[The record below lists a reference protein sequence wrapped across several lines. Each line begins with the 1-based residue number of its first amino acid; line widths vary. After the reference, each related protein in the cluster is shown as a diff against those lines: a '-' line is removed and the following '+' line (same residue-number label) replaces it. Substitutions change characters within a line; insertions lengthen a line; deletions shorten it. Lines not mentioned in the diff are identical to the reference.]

1 MMGKADQ
8 KLLDD
13 RYQAVP
19 RTLCFV
25 IRGEDVL
32 LLRGAPDKRIWPNQY
47 NGVGGHVEADEDVHT
62 AARREIQEETGLQ
75 VQDLRLRGVINI
87 PVDARGN
94 TGILLFVFTATAAT
108 YDVRQS
114 EEGALEWVARDRL
127 AEMDLVKDLPI
138 LLPRVL
144 EMEAD
149 EPPFFAHYDYDEQD
163 RLVVA
168 FSPLKD

>member
-1 MMGKADQ
+1 MGKADQ

-25 IRGEDVL
+25 TRGEDVL

-47 NGVGGHVEADEDVHT
+47 NGVGGHVEANEDVHT

-108 YDVRQS
+108 RDVRQS

-127 AEMDLVKDLPI
+127 AEMDLVEDLPI

-163 RLVVA
+163 QLVVA

>member
-13 RYQAVP
+13 HYQVVP

-25 IRGEDVL
+25 TRGEDVL
-32 LLRGAPDKRIWPNQY
+32 LLRGDPDKRIWPNRY

-62 AARREIQEETGLQ
+62 AARREIQEEAALQ

-108 YDVRQS
+108 RDVRQS

-127 AEMDLVKDLPI
+127 AEMDLVEDLPI

-149 EPPFFAHYDYDEQD
+149 EPPFFAHYDYDELD